1 LKRSVALVLSCALL
15 PAAARAQSDAPLTV
29 SLTYEGPTECP
40 DALGFETQV
49 RGRTA
54 RVRFVEPGQPSEVG
68 WSVVIR
74 QAKNGTSGTLHVS
87 GAAQGKLTR
96 KVTAATCEQVVSA
109 LALGAALSVDP
120 DASLVLQPDP
130 EPPPPPATPQAEP
143 AKAAEP
149 AGTPTKPRAATRLA
163 LGLSLTARSGMGP
176 ELSWAPRAFIG
187 LSYQSRSGHTWGLR
201 LSGTQVHASATSS
214 VGQADFTWNVGRIE
228 AFPVRFGS
236 SPWRFEPAVLF
247 EAGQLRARGVA
258 VSPVNQ
264 VERPV
269 LFGGALGRLSL
280 LAFDLLLLE
289 LEGGL
294 AVPFLR
300 DRFYLHENTTV
311 FHVPAAAGFAAAGV
325 GLEFL

>member
-1 LKRSVALVLSCALL
+1 MKRSLALVLSCALL
-15 PAAARAQSDAPLTV
+15 PAAARAQSDVPLTV
-29 SLTYEGPTECP
+29 SLTYDGPSECP

-74 QAKNGTSGTLHVS
+74 QAKSGTSGTLHVS

-120 DASLVLQPDP
+120 DASLVLQPEP
-130 EPPPPPATPQAEP
+130 EPPKPPPPQAEP
-143 AKAAEP
+143 VKAAET
-149 AGTPTKPRAATRLA
+149 AGAPPQRRTATRLA
-163 LGLSLTARSGMGP
+163 LGLSLTARTGMGP
-176 ELSWAPRAFIG
+176 ELSWAPRPFIG
-187 LSYQSRSGHTWGLR
+187 LSFQSRSGHTWGLR

-228 AFPVRFGS
+228 AFPIRFGS
-236 SPWRFEPAVLF
+236 SHWRFEPAVLF

-289 LEGGL
+289 LEAGL
-294 AVPFLR
+294 ATPFLR
-300 DRFYLHENTTV
+300 DRFYLYENTTV
-311 FHVPAAAGFAAAGV
+311 FRVPAAAGFAAAGV

>member
-1 LKRSVALVLSCALL
+1 LKRSFALALLCALAPGL
-15 PAAARAQSDAPLTV
+15 ARAQSDAPLAV
-29 SLTYEGPTECP
+29 SLTYEGPSECP
-40 DALGFETQV
+40 DAQGFQTQV

-54 RVRFVEPGQPSEVG
+54 RVRFVDPGQPSEVG
-68 WSVVIR
+68 WNVVIR
-74 QAKNGTSGTLHVS
+74 EARNGTSGSLLVS
-87 GAAQGKLTR
+87 GAALGRLER

-120 DASLVLQPDP
+120 DASLVSQSEPAS
-130 EPPPPPATPQAEP
+130 PPPRRAEP
-143 AKAAEP
+143 ANAPEP
-149 AGTPTKPRAATRLA
+149 TRAPPKPRAATRLA

-176 ELSWAPRAFIG
+176 ELSWAPRPFVG
-187 LSYQSRSGHTWGLR
+187 LSYQTRSGHTWGVR
-201 LSGTQVHASATSS
+201 LSGTQVHASAVSS
-214 VGQADFTWNVGRIE
+214 AGQADFTWNVGRIE
-228 AFPVRFGS
+228 AFPIRFGS
-236 SPWRFEPAVLF
+236 SLWRFEPAVLF

-289 LEGGL
+289 LEAGL
-294 AVPFLR
+294 ALPLLR
-300 DRFYLHENTTV
+300 DRFYLYENTTV
-311 FHVPAAAGFAAAGV
+311 FRVPALAGFAAAGV